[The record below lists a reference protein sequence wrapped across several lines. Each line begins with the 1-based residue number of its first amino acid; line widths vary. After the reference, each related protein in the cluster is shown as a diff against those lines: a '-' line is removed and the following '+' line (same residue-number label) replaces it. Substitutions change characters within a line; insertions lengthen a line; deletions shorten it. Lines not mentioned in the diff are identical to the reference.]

1 MKQRWIE
8 AQHKRVKLAQT
19 VWPYIR
25 RILGTPYI
33 RYRIWHWATGS
44 VTVWPY
50 MGFGRPYIYAV
61 CTVNRHKW
69 TVFAGGAGFDSQ
81 QQQYFLLF
89 LVNFLF
95 SRLFFLS
102 SSFASLFYW
111 CMCFALRRVYNGG
124 LMVKVNEYW
133 KYLTRMCVYNARL
146 NVRLRKFNRVK

>member
-61 CTVNRHKW
+61 CTVNRRIW

-81 QQQYFLLF
+81 QQQSFLLF

-111 CMCFALRRVYNGG
+111 CMCFALIISFIGG
-124 LMVKVNEYW
+124 YGSWTPLCTEKGLFWPFWLEAS
-133 KYLTRMCVYNARL
+133 LAP
-146 NVRLRKFNRVK
+146 